1 MSHQKSSVTSKHSN
15 PDSSVVN
22 TTIGALKGT
31 RNSQS
36 GLFQF
41 FGIPYAEPP
50 VGALRFKHPV
60 AKKSWDGIL
69 DATRFGHAGPQ
80 VFDPSE
86 GSYEEFTGQ
95 KWNENQ
101 NPWIGSEDNL
111 TLNIWT
117 PATDKE
123 KRPVMVWIHGG
134 ANWLES
140 SRLEN
145 YHGDR
150 FAEHGNIV
158 FVSIN
163 YRLGIFG
170 FMDISVIGGPE
181 YAGSHSNG
189 MRDQVVALQW
199 IKNNIAAFGGDP
211 DNITV
216 MGESAGS
223 IDLSWLLTSGY
234 LDGLAKRVVL
244 MSGVAGLIGLSG
256 NLCHG
261 FTEQY
266 GQDLARG
273 FFSRMNIK
281 TIDELQGLS
290 TDQIMERVTKVAHS
304 TDMLFYMDSL
314 FWPRVSN
321 DFAPVDPLRA
331 VGGKAGQNIEVL
343 IGYTGYEMGL
353 WLTWDEK
360 LDQHPVMWSAEK
372 IQDFD
377 KKKRAE
383 AAALY
388 SRIFAE
394 QPEGSHGMHMIG
406 DSIFVM
412 PAIWFAE
419 ELTKKGSKVWMYQ
432 FAWEADDRRKALHAA
447 DQTFLFDKNDT
458 HAGLHLVGKPS
469 SELDHKAR
477 QTLTRNM
484 QDSFLSFAIH
494 GTPNIQNLPEWRP
507 YDTKTRSVMNFN
519 LQSHIVNDPVSERRK
534 WWFGEIYEPAIMQKT
549 VVEF

>member
-1 MSHQKSSVTSKHSN
+1 MAPQNLSKSPQSKMEAPVVETATGKLRGFKN
-15 PDSSVVN
+15 PD
-22 TTIGALKGT
+22 
-31 RNSQS
+31 S

-41 FGIPYAEPP
+41 FGVPYAEPP
-50 VGALRFKHPV
+50 LGGLRFKYPV
-60 AKKSWDGIL
+60 AKKPWDGIL
-69 DATRFGHAGPQ
+69 DATRFGYAGPQ

-86 GSYEEFTGQ
+86 GSYEEFTGE
-95 KWNENQ
+95 KPGPNQ
-101 NPWIGSEDNL
+101 NPWVGSEDNL

-117 PATDKE
+117 PAADKQ

-150 FAEHGNIV
+150 FAERGNVV

-170 FMDISVIGGPE
+170 FVDLSVIGGEE
-181 YAGSHSNG
+181 YYGSHSNG

-211 DNITV
+211 ENITV

-223 IDLSWLLTSGY
+223 IDTSWLLTSGH

-244 MSGVAGLIGLSG
+244 MSGVAGLLGLSG
-256 NLCHG
+256 DLGYG
-261 FTEQY
+261 FTEEY
-266 GQDLARG
+266 GQKLARD
-273 FFSRMNIK
+273 FLSRMNIGSM
-281 TIDELQGLS
+281 DELKALS
-290 TDQIMERVTKVAHS
+290 TDQIMERVTNVARS

-314 FWPRVSN
+314 FWPRVSK

-331 VGGKAGQNIEVL
+331 VSGNVGKNIDVL

-353 WLTWDEK
+353 WLTWDET
-360 LDQHPVMWSAEK
+360 LDQHPPIWSAEK

-377 KKKRAE
+377 DKQRAE
-383 AAALY
+383 AVDLY
-388 SRIFAE
+388 GKVMTG
-394 QPEGSHGMHMIG
+394 QPEGTLGMHMIG

-412 PAIWFAE
+412 PATWFAE
-419 ELTKKGSKVWMYQ
+419 GLAKRGSKVWMYQ
-432 FAWEADDRRKALHAA
+432 FDWEADEKRKALHAA
-447 DQTFLFDKNDT
+447 DQTFLFDKNET

-469 SELDHKAR
+469 DDADLKAR
-477 QTLTRNM
+477 KNLTENM
-484 QDSFLSFAIH
+484 QDAFLSFAIH
-494 GTPNIQNLPEWRP
+494 GTPNAENLPEWP
-507 YDTKTRSVMNFN
+507 KYDTKTRSVMSFN
-519 LQSHIVNDPVSERRK
+519 LQSRIIDDPVSERRK
-534 WWFGEIYEPAIMQKT
+534 WWFGKVYEPAIIQSVDK
-549 VVEF
+549 